1 MNIIRMEEKVELTFL
16 YDFYGEL
23 LGERSRRIVSIYL
36 LEDLT
41 MAEIAEQEG
50 ISRQAVHDQVKRA
63 AKKLRDYE
71 DKLRLFE
78 KFQAVKE
85 KVRQA
90 RGLTGNEKV
99 QTILNEILDVM

>member
-1 MNIIRMEEKVELTFL
+1 MEEKVELTFL

-63 AKKLRDYE
+63 ATKLRVYE

-78 KFQAVKE
+78 KFRMVKE
-85 KVRQA
+85 KVEKA
-90 RGLTGNEKV
+90 RSLTENEKV
-99 QTILNEILDVM
+99 KTILNEILDVM